1 MIETLVRR
9 VLESLLLT
17 ESNTVS
23 KRFINMYASVRIVL
37 DPLLQG
43 LVTVLKNNLSTFMEI
58 RYYFWS
64 FFFSYIYRAPVSRAH
79 HQGTQPQQTTSGSAT
94 HAHTWSAVLFDWS
107 HTTQNPR
114 QLADLRT

>member
-37 DPLLQG
+37 DPLQQG
-43 LVTVLKNNLSTFMEI
+43 LVTVLKKKNIHMYGDSLLFLTV
-58 RYYFWS
+58 
-64 FFFSYIYRAPVSRAH
+64 FFPYIYRAPVSRADN
-79 HQGTQPQQTTSGSAT
+79 QGTQPQQTTSGSAT

>member
-9 VLESLLLT
+9 VLESLLLST

-58 RYYFWS
+58 RYYF
-64 FFFSYIYRAPVSRAH
+64 
-79 HQGTQPQQTTSGSAT
+79 
-94 HAHTWSAVLFDWS
+94 
-107 HTTQNPR
+107 
-114 QLADLRT
+114 

>member
-9 VLESLLLT
+9 VLESLLLST

-43 LVTVLKNNLSTFMEI
+43 LVTVWKQFIHMYGDLLLFLTG
-58 RYYFWS
+58 
-64 FFFSYIYRAPVSRAH
+64 FFPYIYRAPVSRADN
-79 HQGTQPQQTTSGSAT
+79 QGTQPQQTTSGSAT